1 MITELKNKYS
11 QNDEQLYIETYFK
24 DYPNGKFM
32 DIGAYDVFKFSNVRA
47 LYEKNWKGILVEPSP
62 ENFKSIADHYKDDKE
77 IVVLNCAV
85 GVTGGEIDFYSCE
98 DAVSTSDIDHKNKW
112 EAAGV
117 PYTKIKVMQVNVID
131 FMNQY
136 CKDIDFLS
144 IDTEGTN
151 IQLFRQIPDFV
162 FEQIKMICIEHDLHY
177 EEIQARLNRFGFS
190 VVHLNAENIILAK

>member
-1 MITELKNKYS
+1 MYS
-11 QNDEQLYIETYFK
+11 QNEEEKFIVEYFK
-24 DYPNGKFM
+24 DKPANESCMFV
-32 DIGAYDVFKFSNVRA
+32 DIGAYDVFKFSNVRK
-47 LYEKNWKGILVEPSP
+47 LYELGWGGILVEPAP
-62 ENFKSIADHYKDDKE
+62 ENYNAIADHYKDDE
-77 IVVLNCAV
+77 RIIVLNCAV

-117 PYTKIKVMQVNVID
+117 PYTKIKVNQVNVID

-136 CKDIDFLS
+136 CRDIDFLS
-144 IDTEGTN
+144 IDTEATN

-177 EEIQARLNRFGFS
+177 EEIQARLNRFGFN
-190 VVHLNAENIILAK
+190 VLHLNAENIILAK